1 MFFLLRTAFWVS
13 VLLMFLPLGSGPKGE
28 GPSAQDK
35 ASIDGMAAL
44 AAAGATISD
53 VSGFCAR
60 QPGACDVGQQALKMV
75 GERAAAGAAAVQTYL
90 ASDKAAAAAST
101 KAIPQ
106 VAPAAAATAA
116 PAASTRN
123 TLTASDRKPAWRG
136 PAA

>member
-1 MFFLLRTAFWVS
+1 MTEAGFAMFFLLRTAFWIS
-13 VLLMFLPLGSGPKGE
+13 VLLMFLPFGAGLKSD
-28 GPSAQDK
+28 GPSAQDR

-75 GERAAAGAAAVQTYL
+75 GERAVAGAAAVQTYL
-90 ASDKAAAAAST
+90 ASDKAAPKAVEAS
-101 KAIPQ
+101 
-106 VAPAAAATAA
+106 PAQAA
-116 PAASTRN
+116 PANAAARN
-123 TLTASDRKPAWRG
+123 TLSAADRKPAWRG